1 MDVIENILLVVGLVA
16 IVVGVVLVSV
26 PMALIVGGAEAVAL
40 SWLLSL
46 RPQRGDR

>member
-1 MDVIENILLVVGLVA
+1 MDMIENILLIVGLVA
-16 IVVGVVLVSV
+16 IVVGVVLLSV
-26 PMALIVGGAEAVAL
+26 PMALIVGGVEAVGL